1 MANYTAAE
9 HLELLVAD
17 PWNSLSKV
25 KHAGAVFI
33 GPYST
38 EPIGDF
44 IAGTNHVLPTNATSR
59 FASGLSVDHFI
70 KRTSIIAYNKTGV
83 AKYGPAALKIAA
95 VEGLD
100 AHANAIKVRLE
111 K

>member
-1 MANYTAAE
+1 LANYTAAE
-9 HLELLVAD
+9 HLELLVTD
-17 PWNSLSKV
+17 PWNHLSKV

-38 EPIGDF
+38 ESIGDYV
-44 IAGTNHVLPTNATSR
+44 AGTNHVLPTNATSR

-70 KRTSIIAYNKTGV
+70 KRTSIIAYNRAGV
-83 AKYGPAALKIAA
+83 AKYGPAALELAA